1 MDTMHCDVLVIGGGG
16 AAGRAAIAAHDAG
29 ANVLIAVKGRLGG
42 GATGFSMSEMAGY
55 NSPDGAADPSDNPE
69 QYYNDIMEA
78 ALGMA
83 DPAAARVIAENAE
96 NTVRQL
102 EDWGVRFER
111 NPDGGYFAFLSCY
124 SNKARTHVIKGH
136 GEPIVKAQGEQ
147 IRKRNIAVREGMT
160 VCALAVKDG
169 AVSGAVAID
178 REGTQV
184 ALEAGAVV
192 MATGGATQAIERNMN
207 PAEVSGDGYAM
218 AYRAGAELVNMEFM
232 QAGMGFSYPASSLI
246 NAYIWGGHPA
256 LTNKNG
262 EEFMSAVL
270 PDGLN
275 WKDVMDEHRKH
286 FPFSSR
292 DCSRWLE
299 VSIQRE
305 LAEGRGSARKGIGAD
320 FSMMTDEFVAGLS
333 NKYGIHRMWPIARDY
348 FLTKGI
354 DVLSGKTEV
363 ACFAHAVNGG
373 IRVNERAESSLSG
386 LFAAGETAGGPH
398 GADRLG
404 GNMMVT
410 CQVYGRLAGEHA
422 AAFAKLRGS
431 VRSDAKVFKESFEK
445 LNPILFAR
453 VDATGI
459 RRLLADAGQK
469 HLLVRR
475 TETGLR
481 SFLETVASLK
491 QEFHSS
497 PAAECAVMAN
507 LSAYNLLS
515 SAEIMATAALNR
527 RESRGSHFREDYPE
541 SNPEYS
547 LPFVMRND
555 AGKER
560 YRRDSRKPDQG

>member
-1 MDTMHCDVLVIGGGG
+1 METMHCDVLVIGGGG

-55 NSPDGAADPSDNPE
+55 NSPDGAADPGDCPE

-83 DPAAARVIAENAE
+83 DPAAVRVLAENAE
-96 NTVRQL
+96 DTVRQL
-102 EDWGVRFER
+102 EEWGVHFER

-160 VCALAVKDG
+160 VCALVMEDG
-169 AVSGAVAID
+169 AVSGAVAMDAKGIPI
-178 REGTQV
+178 

-192 MATGGATQAIERNMN
+192 VATGGATQTIQRNMN

-232 QAGMGFSYPASSLI
+232 QAGMGFSHPACSLI
-246 NAYIWGGHPA
+246 NAYIWGGHPT
-256 LTNKNG
+256 LTNRNG
-262 EEFMSAVL
+262 DEFMSASL
-270 PDGLN
+270 PDGLG
-275 WKDVMDEHRKH
+275 WRDVMDEHRKH

-299 VSIQRE
+299 VSVQRE
-305 LAEGRGSARKGIGAD
+305 LAEGRGSVHKGIGAD

-333 NKYGIHRMWPIARDY
+333 NRYGIHRMWPIAREY

-354 DVLSGKTEV
+354 EVLSGDTEV

-373 IRVNERAESSLSG
+373 IRVNQRAESSLPG

-422 AAFAKLRGS
+422 AAFAKRHGNA
-431 VRSDAKVFKESFEK
+431 RAGAKAFKKSFDE
-445 LNPILFAR
+445 LAPILFAR
-453 VDATGI
+453 VDAVEI
-459 RRLLADAGQK
+459 RRLLADAGQR

-475 TETGLR
+475 TETGLQN
-481 SFLETVASLK
+481 FLETVASLK
-491 QEFHSS
+491 DGFHSAS
-497 PAAECAVMAN
+497 VDECTTTAN
-507 LSAYNLLS
+507 LSAHNLLI
-515 SAEIMATAALNR
+515 SAELMATAALNR

-541 SNPEYS
+541 PNPAFAS
-547 LPFVMRND
+547 PRVMRGD
-555 AGKER
+555 AF
-560 YRRDSRKPDQG
+560 RKAYNY